1 MRPPL
6 GKRGYLTV
14 ELWRDGKSKTVGV
27 HQLVALAFLG
37 PRPEKQEVRH
47 LDGNPL
53 NNHLTNLAH
62 GTRRQQRLDD
72 VRNGNHNQ
80 AKKTHCPQ
88 GHPYDAINTKLYQ
101 GRRYCRACK
110 RAHENA
116 KNARK
121 RLLKQ
126 QAS

>member
-1 MRPPL
+1 MNDSTRDLPGESWLPVPGYEQAYAVSSLGRVLSLPRPHARGGGIMRPPL

-62 GTRRQQRLDD
+62 GTRRQ
-72 VRNGNHNQ
+72 
-80 AKKTHCPQ
+80 
-88 GHPYDAINTKLYQ
+88 
-101 GRRYCRACK
+101 
-110 RAHENA
+110 
-116 KNARK
+116 
-121 RLLKQ
+121 
-126 QAS
+126 